1 MTNIQSKIVTCSCE
15 KFVHPWTD
23 SCLKSVAGFLI
34 QGSIHSVKLYSAVY
48 AVSLLMRKRVPSR
61 DEIGKTVLGIAQSTA
76 FLTANGGFF
85 IGFMCLWRQIFGYW
99 TFLGATFW
107 PAFYSSALAFFIER
121 PARRALL
128 TMYVTNE
135 ASETLW
141 NILASQ
147 GYVSSIRNGQVAIF
161 ALGITML
168 LYLYKIG
175 LHKKDTFKDPIFD
188 IFNMLLGK
196 IEEGPLI
203 ITSNPKR
210 ESLSTNINGNK
221 YLRGYIS
228 FKSKLQS
235 KHKSCYHSKSCIS
248 YTLLGGLKP
257 FAGGLTIS
265 VFLKSLSLI
274 RTGKFSLN
282 YLFFQH
288 DIYKLGIFLGGFSFL
303 YKGTSCLI
311 RHIKDN
317 DKPEYVIISA
327 LVASCASFKYK
338 NKFVSLYVL
347 LKAIQ
352 LFYYWGCEKNI
363 LPNISSLQVILY
375 STATAI
381 LFHAAQY
388 QPTSLRPSYWKF
400 LFSLSGS
407 RVALFDR
414 LFLEQFGMQS
424 YKSLQQALK
433 QTQTRGKPLLWPMI

>member
-15 KFVHPWTD
+15 EFVHPWTD

-34 QGSIHSVKLYSAVY
+34 QGSFHSVKLYSVVY
-48 AVSLLMRKRVPSR
+48 AASLLMRKRIPSK
-61 DEIGKTVLGIAQSTA
+61 DEIGKAMLGIAQSAA

-85 IGFMCLWRQIFGYW
+85 IGLMCLWKQIFGYW

-107 PAFYSSALAFFIER
+107 PAFYASALAFFIER

-135 ASETLW
+135 ASETFW
-141 NILASQ
+141 NILKSQ
-147 GYVSSIRNGQVAIF
+147 GYVSSVRNGQVALF

-196 IEEGPLI
+196 IEEGPLVI
-203 ITSNPKR
+203 KNNPNR
-210 ESLSTNINGNK
+210 ETEITNINGNK
-221 YLRGYIS
+221 YLHRYIH
-228 FKSKLQS
+228 KLQS
-235 KHKSCYHSKSCIS
+235 KHKSCNHPKSCIS

-274 RTGKFSLN
+274 RTSKFSFNNL
-282 YLFFQH
+282 LVEQ

-327 LVASCASFKYK
+327 LIASCASLKYK
-338 NKFVSLYVL
+338 NKFVSCYVL

-363 LPNISSLQVILY
+363 LPNVSSLQVIL
-375 STATAI
+375 TNLAN
-381 LFHAAQY
+381 F
-388 QPTSLRPSYWKF
+388 
-400 LFSLSGS
+400 
-407 RVALFDR
+407 
-414 LFLEQFGMQS
+414 
-424 YKSLQQALK
+424 
-433 QTQTRGKPLLWPMI
+433 